1 MTRTIAVEEPPARSS
16 QGRHLFITGLGIGQ
30 ICSWGSLYYSFPLIA
45 EAMEREL
52 GYSKPQLYGAA
63 TLGLMLCGLAAY
75 PVGAAIDR
83 GHGRTIMTCGSVLA
97 GALLLAWSQVESLVV
112 FYVLF
117 AGIGLLQAA
126 TLYEPAFA
134 VVARRFGAGNARSPI
149 TALTLWGGFA
159 STVFIPLIQLL
170 LDHLGWR
177 GALVVLGGINLMLC
191 AGIYWAVI
199 DPTADTSQNRDAE
212 GARPP
217 TEGRSTVMRW
227 ALRSPVF
234 WALAIA
240 FTAYIA
246 TFSALTFH
254 LYPLLLER
262 GFSTGTVVSAMML
275 IGPAQVAG
283 RIAIWVFASHASIRA
298 IGSIVVFAFP
308 LAPLALEIL
317 PASFVLIAVV
327 CILYGAGNGI
337 MTIVRGMAVPEM
349 LTRES

>member
-1 MTRTIAVEEPPARSS
+1 
-16 QGRHLFITGLGIGQ
+16 
-30 ICSWGSLYYSFPLIA
+30 
-45 EAMEREL
+45 MEREL

-63 TLGLMLCGLAAY
+63 TVGLMLCGLAAY

-177 GALVVLGGINLMLC
+177 GALIVLGGINLDVMRRYLLGGHRPNRGHI
-191 AGIYWAVI
+191 AGLRHPKERV
-199 DPTADTSQNRDAE
+199 T
-212 GARPP
+212 ARP
-217 TEGRSTVMRW
+217 
-227 ALRSPVF
+227 
-234 WALAIA
+234 
-240 FTAYIA
+240 
-246 TFSALTFH
+246 
-254 LYPLLLER
+254 R
-262 GFSTGTVVSAMML
+262 G
-275 IGPAQVAG
+275 
-283 RIAIWVFASHASIRA
+283 
-298 IGSIVVFAFP
+298 
-308 LAPLALEIL
+308 
-317 PASFVLIAVV
+317 
-327 CILYGAGNGI
+327 
-337 MTIVRGMAVPEM
+337 VRP
-349 LTRES
+349 

>member
-1 MTRTIAVEEPPARSS
+1 
-16 QGRHLFITGLGIGQ
+16 
-30 ICSWGSLYYSFPLIA
+30 
-45 EAMEREL
+45 
-52 GYSKPQLYGAA
+52 
-63 TLGLMLCGLAAY
+63 
-75 PVGAAIDR
+75 
-83 GHGRTIMTCGSVLA
+83 MTCGSVLA

-177 GALVVLGGINLMLC
+177 GALIVLGGINLMLC

-199 DPTADTSQNRDAE
+199 DPTADTLQDCDTE
-212 GARPP
+212 GARLP
-217 TEGRSTVMRW
+217 TEGRSTVMKW

-283 RIAIWVFASHASIRA
+283 RVAIWVFASHARPRA
-298 IGSIVVFAFP
+298 VDSRA
-308 LAPLALEIL
+308 ARNDWML
-317 PASFVLIAVV
+317 PRRHGAS
-327 CILYGAGNGI
+327 
-337 MTIVRGMAVPEM
+337 
-349 LTRES
+349 